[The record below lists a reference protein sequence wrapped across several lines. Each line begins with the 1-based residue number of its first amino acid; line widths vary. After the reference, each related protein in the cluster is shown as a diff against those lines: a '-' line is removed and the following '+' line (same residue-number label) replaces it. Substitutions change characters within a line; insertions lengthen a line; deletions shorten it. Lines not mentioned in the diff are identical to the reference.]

1 MTDQA
6 RTAAES
12 WTHVQVALGR
22 LPADLLLSNCRV
34 VNVYS
39 QEIHRADVA
48 IRDGLIVAVRENY
61 RGDALQTIDSSRY
74 FAAPTPMELSGD
86 TPWGVACSTVDQ
98 VRRTLRRGETVIL
111 RDRGGA
117 GELLR
122 DLCRQGIDT
131 SRLCLGFTA
140 GAIALATAA
149 GFALPRIFEMASLN
163 PATAMHIDHL
173 TGSIAPGRRAE
184 IVLFED
190 PAAFSPVLVVQNTK
204 VQRAAH

>member
-1 MTDQA
+1 MMDQP

-22 LPADLLLSNCRV
+22 LPADLLLSNCQV
-34 VNVYS
+34 VNVFS

-48 IRDGLIVAVRENY
+48 ICDGLIVAVRENY
-61 RGDALQTIDSSRY
+61 RGDALETIDSSHY
-74 FAAPTPMELSGD
+74 FAAPTPIALSD
-86 TPWGVACSTVDQ
+86 DAPWGVGCSTVDQ

-111 RDRGGA
+111 RDQGKA
-117 GELLR
+117 GDLLHA
-122 DLCRQGIDT
+122 LCRQGIDS

-140 GAIALATAA
+140 GAIALATEA
-149 GFALPRIFEMASLN
+149 GFALPRIFEMTSLN
-163 PATAMHIDHL
+163 PATATHIDHL

-204 VQRAAH
+204 VLRAAH